1 MSQAFFPSSSDDYSQ
16 SSAPSLRTKDEI
28 LEDAQEIIYDCLFT
42 SVQTE
47 EPEATL
53 ELFQSIFLSCSGSF
67 CDAYF
72 LAIQELAFSNQEQIY
87 HNTLKR
93 SCYILL
99 NNWESRRKHLA
110 IVQLVQDLRN
120 YVPKKLVMPPWKLRL
135 RQWLS
140 HFLESS
146 DYADLRLMSER
157 FIAAPPKSPSPPAAK
172 PWTDRYA
179 YYFLV
184 PQYENSDNP
193 PEQRETARHI
203 SDQIRYRFKL
213 DLAMY
218 VAHSQ
223 ASYPSSHNAKLHSDL
238 HRRVKPKSPSSNHVN
253 PTGLGD
259 ETLRLIKLIV
269 KRNGYFSYRNIAN
282 IFQDQTAGL
291 DYFSYKRSLVQYLIF
306 SMEKQP
312 FVKKF
317 QAVMTAKLDTVY
329 PQHDDTIVSKSLCQ
343 RTCNQVVRFLTTEN
357 GQGPSELFTA
367 LLTQGG
373 TLTLVVTLL
382 KLVLLSPTVRNY
394 LDLRIAYLVQ
404 YYNQYPPEECRWF
417 SYFLDVFS
425 VTFAIHAEG
434 VQYTLVD
441 TEEET
446 PTATT
451 TAPKPPVSPSQTL
464 KAANF
469 AKPSG
474 QPQPSP
480 ASLAYSSP
488 KHSHSSPVPEVPP
501 KAPPETPYEA
511 QTIEEITLIGDL
523 PNAEVPN
530 HAWNNLDRYRIFAQ
544 STHPTAIPD
553 EDSEG
558 DTELETEFNPRHQPD
573 LDTEAVTEFVAKINP
588 NPSFQP

>member
-1 MSQAFFPSSSDDYSQ
+1 
-16 SSAPSLRTKDEI
+16 
-28 LEDAQEIIYDCLFT
+28 
-42 SVQTE
+42 
-47 EPEATL
+47 
-53 ELFQSIFLSCSGSF
+53 
-67 CDAYF
+67 
-72 LAIQELAFSNQEQIY
+72 LAIQELAFSNQEQVY

-93 SCYILL
+93 SCYILI
-99 NNWESRRKHLA
+99 NNWESRRKHVS

-140 HFLESS
+140 HFLESR
-146 DYADLRLMSER
+146 DYADLRLMGER
-157 FIAAPPKSPSPPAAK
+157 FIAAPPQSPSPPAAK

-223 ASYPSSHNAKLHSDL
+223 TSYPTSHNAKLRSDRR
-238 HRRVKPKSPSSNHVN
+238 HRITSQATSSNHMN

-269 KRNGYFSYRNIAN
+269 KRNGYFSHRNIAN
-282 IFQDQTAGL
+282 IFQEQTAGL

-317 QAVMTAKLDTVY
+317 QAVITAKLDTVY
-329 PQHDDTIVSKSLCQ
+329 PQHDDTIASKDLCQ
-343 RTCNQVVRFLTTEN
+343 RTCNQAVRFLTTEN

-434 VQYTLVD
+434 VQYTLID
-441 TEEET
+441 TKEKT
-446 PTATT
+446 AAATT
-451 TAPKPPVSPSQTL
+451 AVSESPVSQL
-464 KAANF
+464 KARRRSNF
-469 AKPSG
+469 INPSG
-474 QPQPSP
+474 YTQPNSSP
-480 ASLAYSSP
+480 LAYSSP
-488 KHSHSSPVPEVPP
+488 QHSHPSPVPE
-501 KAPPETPYEA
+501 APYEA
-511 QTIEEITLIGDL
+511 QTIEEITLMGDL
-523 PNAEVPN
+523 PSAKVPT
-530 HAWNNLDRYRIFAQ
+530 HTWKNLDRYRIFAQ
-544 STHPTAIPD
+544 STRPTATPD
-553 EDSEG
+553 EDSGG
-558 DTELETEFNPRHQPD
+558 DTELEPELNPRQ
-573 LDTEAVTEFVAKINP
+573 
-588 NPSFQP
+588 